1 MFTPFSVTGCSLELL
16 KVGEQGIIAF
26 YKIENEIILNKLIS
40 KGIIPGK
47 YLTVQQRFPSLIV
60 KVENTS
66 LPVDI
71 ETARAIYVRI
81 IHH

>member
-1 MFTPFSVTGCSLELL
+1 MFTPFRVIGCSLELL
-16 KVGEQGIIAF
+16 GVGEQGIISF
-26 YKIENEIILNKLIS
+26 CKIEDETILNKLIS

-47 YLTVQQRFPSLIV
+47 SIIVQQRFPSLII

-66 LPVDI
+66 LSVDI
-71 ETARAIYVRI
+71 ETARAIYIRI